1 MPLFLEKEEKRG
13 VVTVMFDDRERLVIR
28 KKDFEKYPLQKDEE
42 VDVEEYMNAVAGFQ
56 APEAYE
62 AALSLLD
69 YSARTENE
77 MKKKLRM
84 KGYIEMVIESVIERL
99 KDARLVD
106 DRQLAERIAEN
117 ASERGIGAYALK
129 RKLKTRGIS
138 EDDVEYA
145 SSLMDEEKEKEIIK
159 DINEKSPDI
168 LFVCLGFPK
177 QERWIDSHSDIS
189 ARIAMG
195 IGGSLDVFAGEVKR
209 APEFFQKAGLEW
221 FYRLIKQPSRFV
233 RMLALPKFGVTV
245 LFHGKKFLK

>member
-13 VVTVMFDDRERLVIR
+13 VVTVMFDDRTRLVIR
-28 KKDFEKYPLQKDEE
+28 KKDFEKYPLEKEE
-42 VDVEEYMNAVAGFQ
+42 EIDFEEYMNAIAGFQ

-84 KGYIEMVIESVIERL
+84 KGYIEMVIESVVERL
-99 KDARLVD
+99 KEARLID

-145 SSLMDEEKEKEIIK
+145 SAFMDEDKEKEGALRECQRLSRKYASLPMREAKAKLSAALSRRGYTWDAVSEAI
-159 DINEKSPDI
+159 
-168 LFVCLGFPK
+168 
-177 QERWIDSHSDIS
+177 ERVLSDSD
-189 ARIAMG
+189 
-195 IGGSLDVFAGEVKR
+195 DFD
-209 APEFFQKAGLEW
+209 
-221 FYRLIKQPSRFV
+221 
-233 RMLALPKFGVTV
+233 
-245 LFHGKKFLK
+245 

>member
-138 EDDVEYA
+138 EEDVEYA
-145 SSLMDEEKEKEIIK
+145 SSLMDEEKEKEGALRECQRLYKKYASLPVREAKAKLSAALSRRGYSWDAVSEAI
-159 DINEKSPDI
+159 
-168 LFVCLGFPK
+168 
-177 QERWIDSHSDIS
+177 ERIMNDSD
-189 ARIAMG
+189 
-195 IGGSLDVFAGEVKR
+195 DYE
-209 APEFFQKAGLEW
+209 
-221 FYRLIKQPSRFV
+221 
-233 RMLALPKFGVTV
+233 
-245 LFHGKKFLK
+245 

>member
-13 VVTVMFDDRERLVIR
+13 VVTVMFDDRTRLVIR

-42 VDVEEYMNAVAGFQ
+42 ADLEEYMNLIAGFQ
-56 APEAYE
+56 ATEAYE

-99 KDARLVD
+99 KDARLID

-145 SSLMDEEKEKEIIK
+145 SSLMDEEKEKEGALRECQRLYK
-159 DINEKSPDI
+159 KYASLPVREAKAK
-168 LFVCLGFPK
+168 L
-177 QERWIDSHSDIS
+177 S
-189 ARIAMG
+189 AA
-195 IGGSLDVFAGEVKR
+195 L
-209 APEFFQKAGLEW
+209 
-221 FYRLIKQPSRFV
+221 SRRGYSWDAV
-233 RMLALPKFGVTV
+233 SEAIESVMNDTDDYE
-245 LFHGKKFLK
+245 